1 MHKKDLLH
9 RRHHLIRGGLKM
21 QFGRTENANAKKA
34 KKKCKKSAKKCKK
47 MQLTR
52 EKGGLRQKKAVQKAS
67 NFFSGVFGAG

>member
-1 MHKKDLLH
+1 MQTQKKQ
-9 RRHHLIRGGLKM
+9 K
-21 QFGRTENANAKKA
+21 
-34 KKKCKKSAKKCKK
+34 KKSAKKAQKNAKK